1 MKLVKRTI
9 PIFLQKENKFYSVS
23 SFLCELVKVDHSK
36 QRFSSNRI
44 LMISILE
51 CTNLCVCEKAFTV
64 LRQRGAHCCCLSV
77 SVARIFV
84 FSPRKKKLIFQ
95 SDHVSPFAATS
106 KSYADRK
113 FRILS
118 CLNCSC
124 LPKKNYRRYQTF
136 RVSHFCRNFAWFH
149 LNLVFV
155 LLRSLPN
162 VCFTFEFC
170 TYHFFPRVFPF
181 WFSRIFSPLFE
192 RFP

>member
-1 MKLVKRTI
+1 MSNAQF
-9 PIFLQKENKFYSVS
+9 PFFLQKENKFYSVS

-36 QRFSSNRI
+36 QRFSFNRI

-51 CTNLCVCEKAFTV
+51 CTNLFVCEKAFTV
-64 LRQRGAHCCCLSV
+64 LRQRGAHCCCLLV
-77 SVARIFV
+77 SVARIFT
-84 FSPRKKKLIFQ
+84 FSPKKKRIFQ
-95 SDHVSPFAATS
+95 SDYVSPFAATT

-118 CLNCSC
+118 CLNCSS
-124 LPKKNYRRYQTF
+124 LPKKKTF
-136 RVSHFCRNFAWFH
+136 RVPHFCRNFAWFH

-170 TYHFFPRVFPF
+170 TYHFFSGFFRFGF
-181 WFSRIFSPLFE
+181 HAFFSSF
-192 RFP
+192 